1 MSMNDFDL
9 KNTHFVGYI
18 TEMTYD
24 SATIMSHDFHV
35 SKANFVPKG
44 AFLLVQVKEKNND
57 KPFAYFLLR
66 VLNISYVDQ
75 DNKSNKEKT
84 IQKVT
89 NHEKEI
95 RDIQEEMNDPINQ
108 NKLSFYQLNC
118 NLLGTFYFKDDQMH
132 YGSDV
137 YSFNVSHIYKVFK
150 PTGENLEKIV
160 NFVKLDRLKATHNL
174 FENLTDK
181 KYLKEFKFNV
191 GKVRYASTM
200 LENDQSENK
209 DIANVI
215 IDPSDFIK
223 QKTAVFGMT
232 RTGKSN
238 TVKIIASSIIEL
250 SKKINVPIGQ
260 LIYDINGEYANDN
273 EQNKRLE
280 NTIIYTTD
288 NEVLKEQINLIKNK
302 QKGIVQFSPALNNLY
317 NSANYGLKIIQ
328 RGLVEKNQDSNYINN
343 FKAIK
348 KIEDNPI
355 THMLWVL
362 LLYKAGYE
370 LPKKSI
376 TDEGFIF
383 NIDTQEFLFKVS
395 DKKMIQKNTFFKG
408 FLDVYMEEDVLK
420 LQLSRIEILLND
432 LKNQANMIQN
442 FKDYNEDQKA
452 LVGFIVQSDLSGSKI
467 RTGLSGWQMI
477 IEYQNCH
484 CVYGET
490 NDYRKQ
496 IYEQI
501 SSGKTVIIDLSI
513 GDPFTRKYVAEEL
526 MQYVFERQISIFRKD
541 QPCPILN
548 LYIEEAHNVIGKG
561 AAIDSLWPRIA
572 KEGAKY
578 NIGLIYTTQEPSAI
592 HESILANTANF
603 IVAHLNNE
611 KEIKTISQYEDIGDF
626 QESIRRS
633 EDVGF
638 VRLRLLSK
646 PYTIPVQIKLFDNE
660 NT

>member
-1 MSMNDFDL
+1 MSMNDFNLED
-9 KNTHFVGYI
+9 THFIGYI

-24 SATIMSHDFHV
+24 SATIMSHDYHV

-44 AFLLVQVKEKNND
+44 AFLLVQVKEQNNP
-57 KPFAYFLLR
+57 KPIAHFLLR
-66 VLNISYVDQ
+66 VLNISYIDQ

-89 NHEKEI
+89 SHDKDI
-95 RDIQEEMNDPINQ
+95 RDIQKEMNDPINQ

-118 NLLGTFYFKDDQMH
+118 NLLGTFYSKADKLH

-137 YSFNVSHIYKVFK
+137 YSFNVSHIYKVYK

-160 NFVKLDRLKATHNL
+160 NFVKSDRLKATHNL
-174 FENLTDK
+174 FENLTGQK
-181 KYLKEFKFNV
+181 ELKGFTFDV
-191 GKVRYASTM
+191 GEVRYASTK
-200 LENDQSENK
+200 LENEDSKNK

-238 TVKIIASSIIEL
+238 TVKIIASSIIGL
-250 SKKINVPIGQ
+250 SKKINIPIGQ

-288 NEVLKEQINLIKNK
+288 NEVLKEQIKITQEG
-302 QKGIVQFSPALNNLY
+302 QKKVVHFSPALNNLY

-355 THMLWVL
+355 THMLWTL

-370 LPKKSI
+370 LPQKSI
-376 TDEGFIF
+376 SDEGFIYD
-383 NIDTQEFLFKVS
+383 IDKQEFLFKVS
-395 DKKMIQKNTFFKG
+395 DKKIVQKNIFFKG
-408 FLDVYMEEDVLK
+408 FLDSYDDYDVLK
-420 LQLSRIEILLND
+420 LQLSRIDILLND

-452 LVGFIVQSDLSGSKI
+452 LVGFIVQADLSGSKI

-490 NDYRKQ
+490 NDYREQ
-496 IYEQI
+496 IYDQI
-501 SSGKTVIIDLSI
+501 SKGKTVIIDLSI

-526 MQYVFERQISIFRKD
+526 MQYVFEKQISVFRKN

-611 KEIKTISQYEDIGDF
+611 KEINTISQYEDIGDF

-646 PYTIPVQIKLFDNE
+646 PYTIPVQIKPFE
-660 NT
+660 NGKV